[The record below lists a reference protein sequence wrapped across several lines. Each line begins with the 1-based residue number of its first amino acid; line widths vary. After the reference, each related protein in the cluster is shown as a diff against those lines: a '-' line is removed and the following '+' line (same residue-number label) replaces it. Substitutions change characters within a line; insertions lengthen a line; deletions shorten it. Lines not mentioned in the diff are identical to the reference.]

1 MKNVY
6 IKTSW
11 IDNKTPINAANMNK
25 IENAISDLNINA
37 LSPSEI
43 VEGEGINISQTK
55 DKKLEFSVA
64 ENILRSDSCSGIEVS
79 QGHPSVMDQ
88 GKLYFI
94 LDPDT
99 KKLAKIMI
107 NGVAIY
113 EVE

>member
-1 MKNVY
+1 
-6 IKTSW
+6 
-11 IDNKTPINAANMNK
+11 MNK
-25 IENAISDLNINA
+25 IENAISDLYINA

>member
-25 IENAISDLNINA
+25 IENAISDLYINA